1 MDARFT
7 SACPPTRANV
17 DARPP
22 PSHDDDAMNELDR
35 LHVPADALA
44 ALCRE
49 FGVVELSVFGSVL
62 RADFRPDSDVDLL
75 VVFDKSLP
83 VGLFHILRLQQRLT
97 TLLGRPVD
105 LVPKAGLKPLIRD
118 QVLASARRL
127 YAA

>member
-1 MDARFT
+1 
-7 SACPPTRANV
+7 
-17 DARPP
+17 
-22 PSHDDDAMNELDR
+22 MNDLER
-35 LHVPADALA
+35 LHISADALA

-49 FGVVELSVFGSVL
+49 FGVVELSAFGSVL

-75 VVFDKSLP
+75 VVFDKDRP
-83 VGLFHILRLQQRLT
+83 VGLFHILRLQQRLA